1 MDIFSKKLVTII
13 ALLLVNCYD
22 IFSRGKKL
30 LRETTFKMSHIWDFA
45 GGPVVKILRFHGR
58 EHRVDPG
65 QGTKIAHA
73 MWCGQKKE
81 ERKYK
86 MSHIPSPVY
95 CQEAQPAL
103 TQTLILRKLSH
114 IC

>member
-1 MDIFSKKLVTII
+1 LDIFSKKLVTII

-58 EHRVDPG
+58 EHRVDPWSG
-65 QGTKIAHA
+65 NQDRTCHVVWPKKRRKKI
-73 MWCGQKKE
+73 
-81 ERKYK
+81 
-86 MSHIPSPVY
+86 
-95 CQEAQPAL
+95 
-103 TQTLILRKLSH
+103 
-114 IC
+114 